1 MILIKSLN
9 HGGDLMK
16 KKKIRYLNVLKY
28 TMLYIII
35 IILFTNIFNIINAF
49 FYINLILVF
58 SHLIFFAASTVILNK
73 KNSSFTIDDTLLRD
87 ILEYIIGFLGIPYLM
102 MFLSLLLSGV
112 ILASY
117 ITISLL
123 KFILDTSKYIIPILN
138 NVSALTT
145 TALTSIS
152 LNIFDEYT
160 DLNLTFLHIIIFW
173 SIVTYLL
180 PPIIKTLIKV
190 LKNFPLLE
198 KIVPFLSWITVDI
211 IRFTTYIIAFFV
223 YIYAYINI
231 HEYIY
236 IVYSDVIKEAL
247 LAYIIIDVSLGI
259 IYHILSKFLHKKSNN
274 KKYVFLNRMLW
285 EIQYYKRKIII
296 TPTLISNKIN
306 TRLRIY
312 VIDELEKEFKS
323 KKIYSIQKK
332 IFLFNKKKLFYDKY
346 LLENYINNK
355 KILSILEKRRCS
367 LNRDFTNENNKKSY
381 IDSSIN
387 NLDLEKDI
395 IVIEEYIILELYKL
409 QKLKM

>member
-1 MILIKSLN
+1 ME
-9 HGGDLMK
+9 
-16 KKKIRYLNVLKY
+16 KKKINYLNVLKY
-28 TMLYIII
+28 FILYIII
-35 IILFTNIFNIINAF
+35 IILFTNIFNIISF
-49 FYINLILVF
+49 FYINSILLF
-58 SHLIFFAASTVILNK
+58 SHLFFCIASIIILNK
-73 KNSSFTIDDTLLRD
+73 KNPSFEIDDPILGD
-87 ILEYIIGFLGIPYLM
+87 ILEYIIGFLGIPLLM
-102 MFLSLLLSGV
+102 MFLALLLSGL
-112 ILASY
+112 ILAFY

-123 KFILDTSKYIIPILN
+123 KFILDTSKYMIPILN

-160 DLNLTFLHIIIFW
+160 DLNLTFLHIITFW
-173 SIVTYLL
+173 SIVTYLF

-211 IRFTTYIIAFFV
+211 IRCTTYIIAFFI
-223 YIYAYINI
+223 YIYIYMNI
-231 HEYIY
+231 YEYIY
-236 IVYSDVIKEAL
+236 IFYSEVIKEAL

-259 IYHILSKFLHKKSNN
+259 IYHIISEFLHKKSNN

-296 TPTLISNKIN
+296 TPTLISNKMN

-332 IFLFNKKKLFYDKY
+332 FSLFNKKNLFYDRY
-346 LLENYINNK
+346 LSENYINNK
-355 KILSILEKRRCS
+355 KILLLLEKRRCG
-367 LNRDFTNENNKKSY
+367 LHRNFTNENNKKSY

-395 IVIEEYIILELYKL
+395 IDIEEYIILELYKL
-409 QKLKM
+409 QKLKI